1 MQFCHHQDIPL
12 MLCCKKPHS
21 YKDTG
26 KKIEKNNNYTL
37 YSIR

>member
-1 MQFCHHQDIPL
+1 MQFCQ
-12 MLCCKKPHS
+12 PHS